1 MELIELTGTATADVT
16 VGFPYIDA
24 PIDLDP
30 TVGSPAP
37 DTPDNQAAKMI
48 QSISSINSQ
57 SMNYQQKSG
66 SITQVLDE
74 YTNVTNF
81 KNYPN

>member
-1 MELIELTGTATADVT
+1 MELIELTGTATAEVT

-37 DTPDNQAAKMI
+37 DTPDNQAGKMI
-48 QSISSINSQ
+48 QSVPSLNSQ

-66 SITQVLDE
+66 SIIQVLDE